1 MLYLRRLPD
10 GENHRAG
17 QHRAAYDAL
26 AQGLWREY
34 GMQHITLARRERGKP
49 YLPAHPEVHVNV
61 THCSRLAAAVVDT
74 APVGVDAE
82 PVGPLRERVLGR
94 ACSSAEQGWVLSQPD
109 PAYAFIRLWTAKE
122 SYVKTTTTGIG
133 VALQEITFALTDC
146 SIRSNQKAGFT
157 QLLLPEHVV
166 TICHQAGKGQ
176 VLTLCPK
183 EEWICWN
190 WI

>member
-1 MLYLRRLPD
+1 MLTRKLLSNVLYDIFLLLWACYPGWQHGGVPFLPLYRD
-10 GENHRAG
+10 GAFQPIG
-17 QHRAAYDAL
+17 QNFR
-26 AQGLWREY
+26 QSGGFCREPFR
-34 GMQHITLARRERGKP
+34 T
-49 YLPAHPEVHVNV
+49 
-61 THCSRLAAAVVDT
+61 
-74 APVGVDAE
+74 
-82 PVGPLRERVLGR
+82 
-94 ACSSAEQGWVLSQPD
+94 EQGWVLSQPD

-122 SYVKTTTTGIG
+122 SYVKATGTGIG